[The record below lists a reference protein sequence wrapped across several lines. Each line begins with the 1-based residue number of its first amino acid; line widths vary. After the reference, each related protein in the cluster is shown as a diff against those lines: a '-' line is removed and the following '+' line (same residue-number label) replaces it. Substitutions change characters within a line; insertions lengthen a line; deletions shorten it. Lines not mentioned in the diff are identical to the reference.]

1 MIISAPEAPGAF
13 TIQTVGT
20 TDAILTWDHPD
31 EPNGILIGYHLTIVD
46 VGYLRADM
54 TSAVDLTSVL
64 YGKTYAL
71 EADQD
76 LVHLLDLHPF
86 TQYQMTL
93 ESETVIGIGAKT
105 SIVVKTMESGKHEA
119 RDYNALI

>member
-1 MIISAPEAPGAF
+1 
-13 TIQTVGT
+13 
-20 TDAILTWDHPD
+20 
-31 EPNGILIGYHLTIVD
+31 
-46 VGYLRADM
+46 M

-86 TQYQMTL
+86 TQYRMTL

-105 SIVVKTMESGKHEA
+105 SIVVKTMESGKREA
-119 RDYNALI
+119 TD